1 MQVHECTTSW
11 GVLGALTRSGL
22 LPSKAY
28 TVVVDSRVRGPFLPS
43 YAASAMHWTEA
54 FTNRLTGVVK
64 MVGSVISCEGAPRGG
79 HAAMEWRL
87 NPHVVPHAWATDA
100 EGWRLLSSDPTIMQ
114 CFDSRWDT
122 KYYSDV
128 GAGLAMLHAGHN
140 IDSLLTR
147 YQGVDWW
154 SEASWDCNGRCV
166 ARWLIGFVGRGNKE
180 SCGRV
185 WARPG
190 WGTAGLQL
198 MFDSFDSLIT
208 MEAAVDPFT
217 ISNTR
222 I

>member
-1 MQVHECTTSW
+1 MGDHIRIPADSDQPSFLPSPLQPPPSQPPLPANAEYMQVHDCTTSW

-128 GAGLAMLHAGHN
+128 GAGLAMLRAGHN

-166 ARWLIGFVGRGNKE
+166 AR
-180 SCGRV
+180 
-185 WARPG
+185 
-190 WGTAGLQL
+190 
-198 MFDSFDSLIT
+198 
-208 MEAAVDPFT
+208 
-217 ISNTR
+217 
-222 I
+222 